1 MLLNNNITSY
11 WALIGDQKFN
21 HKIENLP
28 ILKSFKDYQIIG
40 KSNFSKGF
48 EKSISCKEEFIHD
61 LEFPNMLHA
70 RVVRPPFYS
79 ARIVDLDL
87 TKIKSMSDILHI
99 EKDGSFLGVVSE
111 KEEKVVKAISIL
123 KKNIKWSNL
132 RYKLH

>member
-1 MLLNNNITSY
+1 
-11 WALIGDQKFN
+11 
-21 HKIENLP
+21 
-28 ILKSFKDYQIIG
+28 
-40 KSNFSKGF
+40 
-48 EKSISCKEEFIHD
+48 
-61 LEFPNMLHA
+61 MLHA

-123 KKNIKWSNL
+123 KKNIKWSKMSKNNQEDISEL
-132 RYKLH
+132 LDKNNVKSFCF